1 MHCTIIRDAQA
12 QNRNLGMFFHHK
24 LLLSCK
30 QCNKCMQHFT
40 GMVFESVNYMR
51 EKIKKQPM
59 LFLYMKAI
67 QIFLE
72 LGQSSLYSTF
82 CLLV

>member
-1 MHCTIIRDAQA
+1 
-12 QNRNLGMFFHHK
+12 
-24 LLLSCK
+24 
-30 QCNKCMQHFT
+30 MQHFT
-40 GMVFESVNYMR
+40 DMVFESVNYMR

-72 LGQSSLYSTF
+72 SLSINI
-82 CLLV
+82 LLTEEMNLTLHNLQGKKTKTKPKFHV